1 MIATLFRDIR
11 FASRSLVRTPI
22 LTGAAVLSMS
32 VGIAATTAVF
42 SVVDAALFRPPPFP
56 DAHRLAIIYTTRQ
69 RGNAPAGKER
79 WSWPRFRLLEGARSF
94 TGVASFTPSV
104 LALTGERS
112 EPANAEFVSSAYWRV
127 VRINPAIGGPFP
139 ANADAA
145 AGVAPFVILSDVLWR
160 RRFGASP
167 SIVGTRVAVNGVP
180 LTVVGVAP
188 AGFDGLTGRAELWIP
203 ATMAPRLTYPD
214 YLVTNQNFISVVGRL
229 RDGVSLQ
236 TAQQELAL
244 LGVEI
249 QRRIPVPTTIAENRF
264 AATAG
269 SLADA
274 RIDPSTRQPMLLLLG
289 AAVCLLLLACF
300 NVAGLLIGRA
310 LTRRREIAIRVA
322 TGASAR
328 RIIGEQLLES
338 ALLAMVGGALGVGL
352 AALVAGRLRLPA
364 SAARGRNFY
373 GAIGEFAT
381 PHVDWR
387 VVAFCTGLC
396 VAATVVAGV
405 FPARRASR
413 VDLVSDLKD
422 GGRGSS
428 GKSIARQ
435 LLVGLETTIAT
446 ILLFAGGLLA
456 LSWNRLENTDVG
468 FDRSRLLT
476 FWIRPSEVRY
486 PVSQAPALIDRV
498 LEEIRALP
506 EVEGVTV
513 DGCAPVYTGCASST
527 LYVMG
532 RPIPKP
538 GEAPGVLR
546 HYVAPDH
553 FRTLGVP
560 LLRGRVF
567 EPSDRA
573 GSPRVAVISLMAAR
587 RFWPGEDPIGQRVWF
602 GGGSNFNS
610 PDSSAEIVGIV
621 GDVANQPLTDNPFQP
636 DFYTPYKQFT
646 YSSRAVLVR
655 TRAAPEAAVEP
666 IRRALAR
673 VDPDLALFDVR
684 PLDEQIHMLWGRL
697 AYQIRLFGTFAL
709 AALLLAATGI
719 FAMIAHS
726 VSDRRPELGVR
737 MALGASS
744 LNILTAVS
752 RQGAQP
758 ALIGVVVGLLGGL
771 GGARWLASSVYG
783 VGTAEP
789 GLIATVL
796 GVTIFVSLVA
806 TSLAARRALAIQPTE
821 AMRSS

>member
-1 MIATLFRDIR
+1 MIATLARATRI
-11 FASRSLVRTPI
+11 ASRSLARTPV
-22 LTGAAVLSMS
+22 LSGAAVLSMS
-32 VGIAATTAVF
+32 VGIAATTVVF

-56 DAHRLAIIYTTRQ
+56 DAGRLAIIYTTRQ
-69 RGNAPAGKER
+69 RGNAPAGRER
-79 WSWPRFRLLEGARSF
+79 WSWPRFRLLAGARSF

-104 LALTGERS
+104 LALTGDQS

-127 VRINPAIGGPFP
+127 VRITPAIGGVFP
-139 ANADAA
+139 ADADVA
-145 AGVAPFVILSDVLWR
+145 AGVAPVAILSDALWR
-160 RRFGASP
+160 RRFGGSP
-167 SIVGTRVAVNGVP
+167 TVVGSKIAVNGVP

-188 AGFDGLTGRAELWIP
+188 AGFDGLTGRAQLWIP

-214 YLVTNQNFISVVGRL
+214 YLVTPQNFISVVGRL
-229 RDGVSLQ
+229 RDEASLE
-236 TAQQELAL
+236 TARQELAL
-244 LGVEI
+244 LGAEI
-249 QRRIPVPTTIAENRF
+249 QRRVPVPTSIAENRF

-269 SLADA
+269 SLAEA
-274 RIDPSTRQPMLLLLG
+274 RIDPSTRRPMILLLG
-289 AAVCLLLLACF
+289 AAACLLLLACF

-328 RIIGEQLLES
+328 RIVGEQLLES
-338 ALLAMVGGALGVGL
+338 AVLAVAGGALGVAL
-352 AALVAGRLRLPA
+352 AALVAGRLVLPA

-381 PHVDWR
+381 PHIDWR

-396 VAATVVAGV
+396 VMATFVAGLI
-405 FPARRASR
+405 PALRAAR

-422 GGRGSS
+422 GARGSS

-435 LLVGLETTIAT
+435 FLVGLESTIAT
-446 ILLFAGGLLA
+446 GLLFAGGLLA
-456 LSWNRLENTDVG
+456 LSWSRLENTDVG
-468 FDRSRLLT
+468 FDRSHLLT
-476 FWIRPSEVRY
+476 FWIRPAEIRY
-486 PVSQAPALIDRV
+486 PVAKAPALIDRV

-506 EVEGVTV
+506 GVEAATV
-513 DGCAPVYTGCASST
+513 DGCAPVGAGCASST

-553 FRTLGVP
+553 FRTLGIP

-567 EPSDRA
+567 EPTDRA
-573 GSPRVAVISLMAAR
+573 GSPRVAVISLNAAR
-587 RFWPGEDPIGQRVWF
+587 RFWPGGDPIGQRVWF
-602 GGGSNFNS
+602 GGGSSYDS

-621 GDVANQPLTDNPFQP
+621 GDVANQPLDDHPFQA

-655 TRAAPEAAVEP
+655 THGAPATAVEP
-666 IRRALAR
+666 IRRALSR
-673 VDPDLALFDVR
+673 VDSDLTLFDVH
-684 PLDEQIHMLWGRL
+684 PLDEQIHLSWGRL
-697 AYQIRLFGTFAL
+697 AYQIRLFGTFAV

-726 VSDRRPELGVR
+726 VTDRRAELGVR

-744 LNILTAVS
+744 MNVVAVVS
-752 RQGAQP
+752 RQGAWP
-758 ALIGVVVGLLGGL
+758 ALAGL
-771 GGARWLASSVYG
+771 GLGLAAAIVAGRWLVAFVYG
-783 VGTAEP
+783 VSAIEP
-789 GLIATVL
+789 ILVGAVF
-796 GVTIFVSLVA
+796 GVTGVVSLAA
-806 TSLAARRALAIQPTE
+806 TSIAARRALAIQPIE
-821 AMRSS
+821 AMRAG

>member
-1 MIATLFRDIR
+1 NPVI
-11 FASRSLVRTPI
+11 
-22 LTGAAVLSMS
+22 G
-32 VGIAATTAVF
+32 GVF
-42 SVVDAALFRPPPFP
+42 SAD
-56 DAHRLAIIYTTRQ
+56 
-69 RGNAPAGKER
+69 
-79 WSWPRFRLLEGARSF
+79 
-94 TGVASFTPSV
+94 
-104 LALTGERS
+104 
-112 EPANAEFVSSAYWRV
+112 
-127 VRINPAIGGPFP
+127 
-139 ANADAA
+139 ADAA
-145 AGVAPFVILSDVLWR
+145 AGVAPVAILGEALWR
-160 RRFGASP
+160 RRFGGSP
-167 SIVGTRVAVNGVP
+167 SVVGSTIAVNGVP
-180 LTVVGVAP
+180 LTIIGVAP
-188 AGFDGLTGRAELWIP
+188 AGFDGLTGRAQLWIP

-214 YLVTNQNFISVVGRL
+214 YLATNQNFISVVGRL
-229 RDGVSLQ
+229 RDGVSLD
-236 TAQQELAL
+236 AARQELAL
-244 LGVEI
+244 LGAEI
-249 QRRIPVPTTIAENRF
+249 QRRIPVPTSIAENRF

-269 SLADA
+269 SLGEA

-322 TGASAR
+322 TGAAGR

-338 ALLAMVGGALGVGL
+338 ALLAAVGGVLGVGL
-352 AALVAGRLRLPA
+352 AALVAGRLTLPA
-364 SAARGRNFY
+364 SASRGRNFY

-381 PHVDWR
+381 PHIDWR
-387 VVAFCTGLC
+387 VLAFCTGLC
-396 VAATVVAGV
+396 AAATLVAGLL
-405 FPARRASR
+405 PARRAAR

-446 ILLFAGGLLA
+446 ILLFAAGLLA
-456 LSWNRLENTDVG
+456 LSWNRLENTEVG

-486 PVSQAPALIDRV
+486 PVAKAPALIDRV
-498 LEEIRALP
+498 LDEIRALP
-506 EVEGVTV
+506 DVEGATV

-527 LYVMG
+527 LYIMG

-587 RFWPGEDPIGQRVWF
+587 RFWPGGDPIGQRVWF

-621 GDVANQPLTDNPFQP
+621 GDVANQPLTENPFQP

-655 TRAAPEAAVEP
+655 TRGAPEAAVEP

-673 VDPDLALFDVR
+673 VDPDLALFDVH
-684 PLDEQIHMLWGRL
+684 PLDEQIHSLWGRL
-697 AYQIRLFGTFAL
+697 AYQIRLFGTFAV

-726 VSDRRPELGVR
+726 VSDRRRELGVR
-737 MALGASS
+737 MALGASP
-744 LNILTAVS
+744 LNILAAVA
-752 RQGAQP
+752 RQGTQP
-758 ALIGVVVGLLGGL
+758 ALLGLVFGLFAAL

-783 VGTAEP
+783 VGTTEP
-789 GLIATVL
+789 RLIATVL
-796 GVTIFVSLVA
+796 GVTIFVSLLA
-806 TSLAARRALAIQPTE
+806 TSLAARRALAIHPTE